1 MTGSTVRDMA
11 KKWSMLAAM
20 SALMILGAGC
30 TEPIHH
36 GLQES
41 QANEMIVVLEQNG
54 IEASK
59 EPDPVGDEVWR
70 VTVPSAVRVDAWQVL
85 QKEGLPRPEV
95 SGFDAFYPSGGLV
108 PTASEERVLLQFST
122 AQELRESLLD
132 VDGVVAARVN
142 LVLPEKPRV
151 QLETT
156 VIEPPR
162 ASVLIKYR
170 AGDEAPPLD
179 EAQVRRLVAGG
190 VEGLE
195 GERVE
200 VIFTRASRSAR
211 PLEQSELATVGP
223 VSVAGKSKG
232 IFQVMIAGMG
242 LCIVLLAAGLVYLVF
257 RMRRGP
263 SGAEVAS

>member
-1 MTGSTVRDMA
+1 MTKMVKR
-11 KKWSMLAAM
+11 WLMLAAASM
-20 SALMILGAGC
+20 VAMLGAAC

-36 GLQES
+36 GLLER
-41 QANEMIVVLEQNG
+41 QANEMIVVLEQHG

-59 EPDPVGDEVWR
+59 EPDPTADEVWR
-70 VTVPSAVRVDAWQVL
+70 VTVPSAMRVEAWHVL
-85 QKEGLPRPEV
+85 QNEGLPRPDV
-95 SGFDAFYPSGGLV
+95 SGFDEFYPSGGLV
-108 PTASEERVLLQFST
+108 PTASEERILLQFST

-162 ASVLIKYR
+162 ASVLIKHR
-170 AGDEAPPLD
+170 AADEAPPLD
-179 EAQVRRLVAGG
+179 QAQVRRLVAGG
-190 VEGLE
+190 VEGLD

-200 VIFTRASRSAR
+200 VIFTRAMRSAR
-211 PLEQSELATVGP
+211 PLEQSEFATVGP

-232 IFQVMIAGMG
+232 VFQVMIAAMG

-257 RMRRGP
+257 RMRREP
-263 SGAEVAS
+263 AGAEVAQ